1 MERASTPHK
10 PALSVVIPCYNEAEV
25 LRETHRRISTVS
37 QACVGDDYRII
48 YVDDGSGDGTW
59 QLIKALATADAR
71 VLGIRLSRNHGHQ
84 LALSAGL
91 EFSDAVRVLV
101 IDADLQDP
109 PELLPDMLRL
119 MADSGAD
126 VVYGQRR
133 QREGETWFKRLSATL
148 FYRLLARTTDVDM
161 PLDSGDFRLMSRR
174 IVDHLREMPEQQ
186 RFIRGM
192 VSWLGFTQVALPYD
206 RRSRLAGISKYPLA
220 KMLRFGIDGITS
232 FSIVPLRIASSL
244 GIAFGM
250 AGLAG
255 LIYAVISWLA
265 GAAVSGWTSVIAA
278 VLLLGGI
285 QLLMLGIFGEYLGR
299 LYIESK
305 RRPLYL
311 IDQVV
316 GTSAPPDA
324 DHQAR
329 SRR

>member
-1 MERASTPHK
+1 
-10 PALSVVIPCYNEAEV
+10 LSVVIPCYNESEV
-25 LRETHRRISTVS
+25 LNDTHRRISA
-37 QACVGDDYRII
+37 ACRGCAGDSYRII
-48 YVDDGSGDGTW
+48 YVDDGSADDTW
-59 QLIKALATADAR
+59 QLIEELAAADDR
-71 VLGIRLSRNHGHQ
+71 VVGVRLSRNHGHQ

-91 EFSDAVRVLV
+91 DFSNAARVLV

-119 MADSGAD
+119 MSESGAD

-174 IVDHLREMPEQQ
+174 IVDHLRQMPEQQ

-192 VSWLGFTQVALPYD
+192 VSWLGFRQVALPYD
-206 RRSRLAGISKYPLA
+206 RQPRLAGTSKYPLA
-220 KMLRFGIDGITS
+220 KMLRFAIDGITG

-244 GIAFGM
+244 GIVFGV
-250 AGLAG
+250 AGLSG
-255 LIYAVISWLA
+255 LIYALVSWLA

-278 VLLLGGI
+278 VLMLGGI

-299 LYIESK
+299 LYLESK

-316 GTSAPPDA
+316 GTSEPSDA
-324 DHQAR
+324 DHLAPSGR
-329 SRR
+329 